1 MSEIRIRVATAEDID
16 AMAELDATCFSA
28 PWSRASFEA
37 ELTTNQL
44 AWYLVAEELVPKCGE
59 PIVESKKS
67 TCEIVEDQQNQISS
81 PEPDDDRVGILVGY
95 AGLWAIEDEGHIT
108 NVAVHPDY
116 RRMRLGSILV
126 ELLIA
131 QTREEG
137 LKRFT
142 LEVRV
147 SNQAAISLYE
157 KFGFVSAGL
166 RKGYYEDNNE
176 DAMIMWLE
184 EESPK
189 GDSPDNAEEV

>member
-16 AMAELDATCFSA
+16 AMTELDATCFSA

-44 AWYLVAEELVPKCGE
+44 AWYLVAEE
-59 PIVESKKS
+59 I
-67 TCEIVEDQQNQISS
+67 IS
-81 PEPDDDRVGILVGY
+81 EGVGLIIGY

-116 RRMRLGSILV
+116 RRMHLGHILV
-126 ELLIA
+126 EMLID
-131 QTREEG
+131 QTRKEG

-147 SNQAAISLYE
+147 SNAAAIALYE
-157 KFGFVSAGL
+157 QFGFVSAGL

-184 EESPK
+184 AKEMDEADACSCK
-189 GDSPDNAEEV
+189 DCEGEL

>member
-1 MSEIRIRVATAEDID
+1 MNEIRIRFATAEDID
-16 AMAELDATCFSA
+16 AMTELDATCFSA

-44 AWYLVAEELVPKCGE
+44 AWYLVAEEMVPKGE
-59 PIVESKKS
+59 DTNSELNPEG
-67 TCEIVEDQQNQISS
+67 ED
-81 PEPDDDRVGILVGY
+81 DGVGLIIGY

-116 RRMRLGSILV
+116 RRMHLGHILV
-126 ELLIA
+126 DMLID
-131 QTREEG
+131 QTRKEG

-147 SNQAAISLYE
+147 SNHAAIALYE
-157 KFGFVSAGL
+157 QFGFVSAGL

-184 EESPK
+184 AGENHELDACTCKECGGEE
-189 GDSPDNAEEV
+189 

>member
-16 AMAELDATCFSA
+16 AMTELDATCFSA

-44 AWYLVAEELVPKCGE
+44 AWYLVAEEMVPTYENLETELNGE
-59 PIVESKKS
+59 LNGATDGIFESEKD
-67 TCEIVEDQQNQISS
+67 EAQ
-81 PEPDDDRVGILVGY
+81 VGLLIGY

-116 RRMRLGSILV
+116 RRMHLGSILV
-126 ELLIA
+126 DMLIA
-131 QTREEG
+131 QTRLEG

-147 SNQAAISLYE
+147 SNQAAIALYE
-157 KFGFVSAGL
+157 KFGFVSAGI

-184 EESPK
+184 AEENPQEEPST
-189 GDSPDNAEEV
+189 NAEEL